1 MLPEHLNQLNAM
13 ATARLVSALI
23 PVMFTQSAPSDE
35 ATVASQYKA
44 LVADLT
50 ATLGS
55 LVKTPIPDGP
65 DSDVAVMDRFCDLA
79 TGDETAH
86 LQGQPAAYDMQAV
99 GAMLGRMLPKIRP
112 AYADAGIQ
120 AEQGMYDW
128 LTMHGQKSSGF
139 SWLLNQAVQ
148 LIAADAV
155 KPKPKE

>member
-1 MLPEHLNQLNAM
+1 MLPEHLNQLNSM

-23 PVMFTQSAPSDE
+23 PVMFTQAAPSDE
-35 ATVASQYKA
+35 ATVAGQYRA

-50 ATLGS
+50 RVLGS
-55 LVKTPIPDGP
+55 LAENPIPDGP
-65 DSDVAVMDRFCDLA
+65 DSDVAVMNRFCDLTA
-79 TGDETAH
+79 GEETAH

-112 AYADAGIQ
+112 AYSDAGVPP
-120 AEQGMYDW
+120 EQGMYDW
-128 LTMHGQKSSGF
+128 LSKHGQTSTGF